1 MLSFFDGN
9 CGFRRNYVV
18 CEWCFVKA
26 MYARLCIA
34 RLPGD
39 SREDSSVVIRLIL
52 GIESMWKEFT
62 SVSRHTFRLRGSLG
76 IGDFEGVD
84 ARRHYDY
91 YQTWYC

>member
-18 CEWCFVKA
+18 RKWCFVKA
-26 MYARLCIA
+26 MYARLCVA

-39 SREDSSVVIRLIL
+39 SRENSSVVIRLIL
-52 GIESMWKEFT
+52 GIESMREEFT

-76 IGDFEGVD
+76 MGDFDNGDVH
-84 ARRHYDY
+84 RL
-91 YQTWYC
+91 